1 MFKLKQYYLELK
13 GYFYPISKKWDNNNL
28 SPENIHCY
36 VERILEYETEKYR
49 DQKPTKEYILVSSGE
64 RINKDL
70 RRGINNYQK
79 ILEVFDKYKTKED
92 ITVYRTVSSR
102 IYNLMKKN
110 AKDLKGVDLFELG
123 ILHTS
128 LIKGY
133 ELREDGY
140 KLRIRVKKGTPAFYV
155 GNLIGEESY
164 YYEVIVVNN
173 IKLKIISIE
182 DHYINC
188 EVV

>member
-1 MFKLKQYYLELK
+1 
-13 GYFYPISKKWDNNNL
+13 
-28 SPENIHCY
+28 
-36 VERILEYETEKYR
+36 
-49 DQKPTKEYILVSSGE
+49 
-64 RINKDL
+64 
-70 RRGINNYQK
+70 
-79 ILEVFDKYKTKED
+79 
-92 ITVYRTVSSR
+92 
-102 IYNLMKKN
+102 MKKN